1 MACGWLRITSAYGA
15 RDLSGVSI
23 RPVGTPQKLAR
34 SLLASWQT
42 VVFVSFFILFFNFH
56 MFIYIYIL
64 TIDIYSRAGAKRSKS
79 TQLKEA
85 IMRSRAPKSSPVTS
99 AFSIPR
105 KPPASRER
113 DIKRKGNL
121 INDKR
126 NTPNFRLKEK
136 YKAFR
141 IFICFF
147 IILYIVGMASRWRTM
162 TELAGSHFP
171 LTPRPVVAHRGRE
184 R

>member
-1 MACGWLRITSAYGA
+1 
-15 RDLSGVSI
+15 
-23 RPVGTPQKLAR
+23 
-34 SLLASWQT
+34 
-42 VVFVSFFILFFNFH
+42 
-56 MFIYIYIL
+56 
-64 TIDIYSRAGAKRSKS
+64 
-79 TQLKEA
+79 
-85 IMRSRAPKSSPVTS
+85 MRSGAPKSSPVTS
-99 AFSIPR
+99 AYSIPR

-141 IFICFF
+141 IFICFI

-171 LTPRPVVAHRGRE
+171 LTPRPVVAHPDRDSLSWLSLLNTNKKKQEPPTRE
-184 R
+184 TITRSRAINSSPATSTTL